1 MNNLISTLKKEKM
14 KKILLFSAMLIAF
27 TAGTFAQSTDTEP
40 TTATAT
46 IVGPLALTKVSDMD
60 FGTIAATGTAGT
72 VVLGTDNSRT
82 AVGPALVPPA
92 AGVAAS
98 FTVAGEPNKTFTI
111 TLPADGTVSLISGGN
126 TMAANTFVHN
136 AGANPVLSGAGAG
149 AFTVGA
155 TLSVAA
161 NQAAGI
167 YTSASF
173 NVRIDYN

>member
-1 MNNLISTLKKEKM
+1 M
-14 KKILLFSAMLIAF
+14 KKILLFSVMLIAF
-27 TAGTFAQSTDTEP
+27 ASGIFAQSTDTEQ

-46 IVGPLALTKVSDMD
+46 IVGPLALTKVSDMN
-60 FGTIAATGTAGT
+60 FGTIAVTGTAGT

-98 FTVAGEPNKTFTI
+98 FTVSGQASRTYTI
-111 TLPADGTVSLISGGN
+111 TLPANGTVSLISGAN

-136 AGANPVLSGAGAG
+136 AGANPTLSGAGAA

-161 NQAAGI
+161 NQAAGS
-167 YTSASF
+167 YTSANF
-173 NVRIDYN
+173 PVTINYN

>member
-1 MNNLISTLKKEKM
+1 M
-14 KKILLFSAMLIAF
+14 KKILLFSVMLIAF
-27 TAGTFAQSTDTEP
+27 ASGIFAQSTDTEQ

-46 IVGPLALTKVSDMD
+46 IVGPLALTKLSDMN
-60 FGTIAATGTAGT
+60 FGTIAVTGTAGT

-98 FTVAGEPNKTFTI
+98 FTVSGDVSRTFVI

-126 TMAANTFVHN
+126 NMAANTFVHN
-136 AGANPVLSGAGAG
+136 AGANPALNGAGAA

-161 NQAAGI
+161 AQPAGV
-167 YTSASF
+167 YTSANFPVTIS
-173 NVRIDYN
+173 YN

>member
-1 MNNLISTLKKEKM
+1 M
-14 KKILLFSAMLIAF
+14 KKILLFSTMLIAF
-27 TAGTFAQSTDTEP
+27 SVGAFAQSTDTEP

-46 IVGPLALTKVSDMD
+46 IVAPLALTKVSDMN
-60 FGTIAATGTAGT
+60 FGTIAVTGTAGT

-98 FTVAGEPNKTFTI
+98 FTVSGEASRTFAI

-126 TMAANTFVHN
+126 TMAANAFVHN
-136 AGANPVLSGAGAG
+136 AGANPALNGAGAA
-149 AFTVGA
+149 AFAVGA

-161 NQAAGI
+161 NQAAGV
-167 YTSASF
+167 YTSVSF

>member
-1 MNNLISTLKKEKM
+1 M
-14 KKILLFSAMLIAF
+14 KKILLFSIIMVAF
-27 TAGTFAQSTDTEP
+27 TAGIFAQSTDTEQ

-46 IVGPLALTKVSDMD
+46 IVGPLALTKVSDMN
-60 FGTIAATGTAGT
+60 FGTIAVTGTAGT

-98 FTVAGEPNKTFTI
+98 FTVSGEALRTFTI
-111 TLPADGTVSLISGGN
+111 TLPANGTVSLISGAN

-136 AGANPVLSGAGAG
+136 GGANPALNAGGTA

-161 NQAAGI
+161 AQPAGV
-167 YTSASF
+167 YTSANF
-173 NVRIDYN
+173 PVTINYN